1 LDSLSVVARTEIRD
15 VRLVGVTAKT
25 DDVLP
30 AEIDIEIRMT
40 RNRYRVENG
49 SLYVRTAAE
58 ARYLTRVSEPDTHAE
73 DRTATETDQVEDP
86 GATEQQ
92 KEVGRIEVELLA
104 ELDFEG
110 GQITHEQMDEF
121 LERSFLFIIF
131 PYVRT
136 TMQQTAA
143 DLRLPPTVMPYL
155 RRNPVVTSSSRM
167 GEGAPN

>member
-1 LDSLSVVARTEIRD
+1 MSAEWLPLDLDSLSVVARTEIRD

-73 DRTATETDQVEDP
+73 DRTATETDQWRTP
-86 GATEQQ
+86 GPQNSRKRWVASRLSCWPNSTS
-92 KEVGRIEVELLA
+92 KEVK
-104 ELDFEG
+104 
-110 GQITHEQMDEF
+110 
-121 LERSFLFIIF
+121 
-131 PYVRT
+131 
-136 TMQQTAA
+136 
-143 DLRLPPTVMPYL
+143 
-155 RRNPVVTSSSRM
+155 
-167 GEGAPN
+167 